1 MALSQQ
7 EQRLRSELSR
17 IKAALQTKLG
27 NRAVA
32 KRLAESPKESP
43 AKRSEARA
51 KFNALNTEIA
61 ATEKQIAKLEESV
74 KKERNRKEAIEIKS
88 NYDRLKNEYDLLIDK
103 TSPQAKSLAARVNS
117 EVVKLNNAYKNS
129 GSATRVKPV
138 STQAAPASKAQT
150 AAEKSKAEL
159 RATKTAKTTKT
170 PTAPTKTSTASTT
183 ATASTSST
191 AKTEDTAKTDSDK
204 KKKTKDELYAEAIDT
219 ASKLYNMP
227 DIIFKNVTSLGN
239 LLQRYINDELTD
251 AQFRRELQNDPW
263 YRQNSAEIKAR
274 YVQLFNYQDL
284 VKSGQA
290 KGTTD
295 YEQQIARIAKNI
307 QAKARQL
314 RGAEIDEADAKLLA
328 QDMYIYNLDGDDAAL
343 TERLARFIRPV
354 AGMVRGEP
362 TIGYGGQALQNY
374 QTLQALAKANGFKL
388 EDILPRDAAGN
399 AMTAESTLQ
408 ALATNKLDINR
419 VAQDVRKLAATGQ
432 PEYVRNL
439 LGQGYDLEQV
449 YQPYKSRMAA
459 VLEIDPNTINLNDP
473 ALRGAITDK
482 GDINLYDY
490 DRMLRKDSR
499 WQFTNQAREEVSNS
513 VLQVLRDFGFM
524 G

>member
-1 MALSQQ
+1 MDLNKLIEDAQKSQAKAKTKAEEAKKQAEKKKKDATLAAKYKQLNNYADTLRKSAIPFEATIKRYANRIARGDKLDAL
-7 EQRLRSELSR
+7 
-17 IKAALQTKLG
+17 
-27 NRAVA
+27 
-32 KRLAESPKESP
+32 
-43 AKRSEARA
+43 
-51 KFNALNTEIA
+51 
-61 ATEKQIAKLEESV
+61 
-74 KKERNRKEAIEIKS
+74 ERNE
-88 NYDRLKNEYDLLIDK
+88 
-103 TSPQAKSLAARVNS
+103 
-117 EVVKLNNAYKNS
+117 LNNAISQYNS
-129 GSATRVKPV
+129 LQAGIKKAQQDAYNLYTGRESSPPPLTTPKRGSTGAPTG
-138 STQAAPASKAQT
+138 TQPPASGTKPPSPTVVVTPTPTLTPVTTPTPTGASTGAKAGAST
-150 AAEKSKAEL
+150 D
-159 RATKTAKTTKT
+159 TTKT
-170 PTAPTKTSTASTT
+170 GDKG
-183 ATASTSST
+183 
-191 AKTEDTAKTDSDK
+191 EDKPKDGEK
-204 KKKTKDELYAEAIDT
+204 PKTKDELYAEAIDT
-219 ASKLYNMP
+219 ASRLYNMP
-227 DIIFKNVTSLGN
+227 DIIFKNVKSLGD
-239 LLQRYINDELTD
+239 LLQRYVNDELTD
-251 AQFRRELQNDPW
+251 AQFKRELQNDPW

-314 RGAEIDEADAKLLA
+314 RGADIDEADAKLLA

-408 ALATNKLDINR
+408 NLATGKLDINR
-419 VAQDVRKLAATGQ
+419 VAQDVRKLAAIGQ
-432 PEYVRNL
+432 PEYIRNL
-439 LGQGYDLEQV
+439 LGQGYDLEQI

>member
-1 MALSQQ
+1 MAVSKSSIQKAQLEVNNAENALKNANNAFKPSKSRPKGLKLGDPGYDAARKIQQ
-7 EQRLRSELSR
+7 EAQARLVKAKNSL
-17 IKAALQTKLG
+17 AAL
-27 NRAVA
+27 
-32 KRLAESPKESP
+32 
-43 AKRSEARA
+43 KRSE
-51 KFNALNTEIA
+51 TE
-61 ATEKQIAKLEESV
+61 L
-74 KKERNRKEAIEIKS
+74 
-88 NYDRLKNEYDLLIDK
+88 
-103 TSPQAKSLAARVNS
+103 
-117 EVVKLNNAYKNS
+117 
-129 GSATRVKPV
+129 
-138 STQAAPASKAQT
+138 T
-150 AAEKSKAEL
+150 AAQRKTEQSKQVPT
-159 RATKTAKTTKT
+159 ATKTTTKKSET
-170 PTAPTKTSTASTT
+170 DTATKTSTTSTST
-183 ATASTSST
+183 AATKTSST
-191 AKTEDTAKTDSDK
+191 TKAEDTAKTDSGA

-314 RGAEIDEADAKLLA
+314 RGADIDEADAKLLA

-362 TIGYGGQALQNY
+362 TIGYSGQALQNY

-399 AMTAESTLQ
+399 VMTAESTLQ

-419 VAQDVRKLAATGQ
+419 VAQDVRKLAAIGQ
-432 PEYVRNL
+432 PEYIRNL

-499 WQFTNQAREEVSNS
+499 WQYTNQAREEVSNS